1 LPSGGHFVA
10 GNGSINGNA
19 TSLTI
24 NQTSNRGVIDWTG
37 FSIGNGNRVTIRNGM
52 GATLNRVTGAD
63 PSLILG
69 TLSATGSV
77 YLINPQGVVI
87 GNNGVVAAGGRFV
100 ASTLGTDNASF
111 MNGGPLTLSG
121 TTNASVINLGKIAS
135 SHGDVFLIATND
147 VVNLGTVS
155 APKGTAEFAAGKAV
169 LLRDSST
176 SRQVFVQR
184 SSGGTVVNAGTV
196 KAAQINLQAADG
208 NIFAL
213 AGNHAVLRA
222 NGTAKRDGHVWLVAG
237 RGNVTI
243 DGTIEARNAN
253 GGGGTVD
260 TSAANLLIAD
270 GANSTALVRANRWN
284 ITVPS
289 FTIDAPTAPV
299 FKRSLDKGTSI
310 DVRTTGAAGASGD
323 IDVAASIHWIG
334 AASLTLAA
342 YRSLTIDAAAK
353 LKNCGSGNLTL
364 RADSS
369 AIDNGGGIANNGT
382 VDWSTSRGIVGA
394 FYDMNG
400 SYKPG
405 TLLTNRSWTSPRY
418 SGLVTQITGY
428 KLVNSLADLTNVAAD
443 LAGNYALGRDIDA
456 SATSSGSYTP
466 IGNDSTPFTGQFDGQ
481 GHAIHSLSLYAET
494 QYEDPA
500 YLGLF
505 GTLGARAIVR
515 NLTVNG
521 TSSIA
526 GAPYVDEPAG
536 GYFDAQGDE
545 GILAAH
551 NYGTILRVNT
561 SGSMGG
567 FWSSGNDTTAGG
579 LVGVNHGTIERS
591 SSSVTN
597 DTLGT
602 SGGLV
607 GENDGAIE
615 QSYSSGSVSGY
626 QIGTSHSGGSTA
638 VPGGLVGVNNG
649 SISQSYETG
658 AVTNSCYYSP
668 CGAGGLVDIN
678 NGTIS
683 QSFTSGAVTIEAQ
696 GDLDERGRI
705 GAIAEANHGTIAND
719 AYWNKDTTGLT
730 VGVGTGTPLP
740 ASHGLTTAQMSN
752 PASFSGWNFSTT
764 GAWAL
769 PAGYQHPI
777 LRWQVAPPSSN

>member
-1 LPSGGHFVA
+1 MRRSRSPYRSTLPALPALPVSALTPIVIALSLALPGLACAAGPLPSGGHFVA

-87 GNNGVVAAGGRFV
+87 GHNGVVATGGRFV

-111 MNGGPLTLSG
+111 MNGAPLTLSG

-176 SRQVFVQR
+176 SKQVFVQQ

-342 YRSLTIDAAAK
+342 YHSLTIDAAAK

-405 TLLTNRSWTSPRY
+405 TLLTNGSWTSPRY

-428 KLVNSLADLTNVAAD
+428 KLLNSLADLTNVAAD
-443 LAGNYALGRDIDA
+443 LAGNYALGRGIDA
-456 SATSSGSYTP
+456 SATSSSAFTP
-466 IGNDSTPFTGQFDGQ
+466 IGNDSTPFTGQFDGR
-481 GHAIHSLSLYAET
+481 GHAITALR
-494 QYEDPA
+494 
-500 YLGLF
+500 LF
-505 GTLGARAIVR
+505 GL
-515 NLTVNG
+515 
-521 TSSIA
+521 S
-526 GAPYVDEPAG
+526 
-536 GYFDAQGDE
+536 
-545 GILAAH
+545 H
-551 NYGTILRVNT
+551 
-561 SGSMGG
+561 
-567 FWSSGNDTTAGG
+567 DT
-579 LVGVNHGTIERS
+579 
-591 SSSVTN
+591 
-597 DTLGT
+597 
-602 SGGLV
+602 
-607 GENDGAIE
+607 
-615 QSYSSGSVSGY
+615 
-626 QIGTSHSGGSTA
+626 
-638 VPGGLVGVNNG
+638 
-649 SISQSYETG
+649 
-658 AVTNSCYYSP
+658 
-668 CGAGGLVDIN
+668 
-678 NGTIS
+678 
-683 QSFTSGAVTIEAQ
+683 
-696 GDLDERGRI
+696 
-705 GAIAEANHGTIAND
+705 
-719 AYWNKDTTGLT
+719 
-730 VGVGTGTPLP
+730 
-740 ASHGLTTAQMSN
+740 
-752 PASFSGWNFSTT
+752 
-764 GAWAL
+764 
-769 PAGYQHPI
+769 PI
-777 LRWQVAPPSSN
+777 QL